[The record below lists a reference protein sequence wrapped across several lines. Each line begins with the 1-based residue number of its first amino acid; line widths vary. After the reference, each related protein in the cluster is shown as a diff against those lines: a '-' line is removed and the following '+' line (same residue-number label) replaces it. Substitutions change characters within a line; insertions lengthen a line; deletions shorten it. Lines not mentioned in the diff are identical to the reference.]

1 MKEKGERG
9 VWIRTMALSCITRSI
24 RVLTTFKGIGGDGAT
39 RRWGRRRRSPQ
50 DREAPKSRAVF
61 DSAIASLPTR
71 AGVEPAIS
79 RLSASAFSEV
89 TARSLPPKIIMGEN
103 RRSPPGALPVR
114 RLLAKPALVFAAM
127 VRTWHGDCRL
137 ERSNFTFTT
146 QKIGASCRICAGLS
160 AVQAPRVA
168 NYA

>member
-1 MKEKGERG
+1 MDLNHGTCVHYQKYP
-9 VWIRTMALSCITRSI
+9 RSHYLQ
-24 RVLTTFKGIGGDGAT
+24 RNW
-39 RRWGRRRRSPQ
+39 RR
-50 DREAPKSRAVF
+50 KSRAVF
-61 DSAIASLPTR
+61 DSAIASLLTR

-89 TARSLPPKIIMGEN
+89 TARSLPPKIILGEN

-127 VRTWHGDCRL
+127 VRTWHGDGRF

-168 NYA
+168 HYA